1 VAVARDCKLVVFLW
15 IPPNPRSK
23 FPKTFAHTKKIVFLV
38 TTVSKSVLTNL
49 IIPKNVRYSLKKKKN
64 LA

>member
-49 IIPKNVRYSLKKKKN
+49 IIPKKCSL
-64 LA
+64 